1 MLTKQGPPLVV
12 PERGALMLTK
22 PGPPFVTKRCAVML
36 TKGGPP
42 LVVPERGA
50 LGLTK
55 PGPPLV
61 TMRGAVMLTK
71 PGPQLVTMRCALGL
85 NKPGPPLVTMRGAVM
100 LTKPGPQLVTMRGAL
115 GLTKRGPP
123 LVTKRCALGLTKRG
137 PPLVTKRCAV
147 MLTKPGPPFV
157 TKRCALGL
165 TKRGPP
171 LVEFLRVET
180 VTRAVDMLDVQLLRP
195 FITSRLPELKKS
207 GWGLKVAASFT
218 DEGVGQLLRAFV
230 WLTLDKEEDLSEEVQ
245 RELCTAKK
253 SFYQVAWRI
262 GHVTERS
269 VAAVSAA
276 LHGTPPTFHP
286 PKADGTDGI
295 SKAMDTVDPSTS
307 TGESDQLERDS
318 GPVNVS
324 LEASTSGDI
333 WARISAPAA
342 EANGDKKTEVEE
354 EEEDSEFYD
363 AATALAR
370 ASSTASNASGGYF
383 SPGAKAGTSPQA
395 CAAIWFGAIAGDY
408 FGACGY
414 FSPGAESAIVLLQLK
429 AMSLPAEQMATLH
442 DLLRAALEADA
453 KKEVRAAALKNFF
466 LAIPAR
472 CEGGYFSPGAQAGA
486 SPQTRVGLTLGQW
499 GSGGAMDADEGGVTP
514 GEWGSGGAMDAD
526 EGGVTPGQ
534 WGSGGDMDA
543 DEGGVTPGQ
552 WGSGVAMHA
561 DEGGVTLGQW
571 GSGGAMDAEEGEMSE
586 TPEPAPLPRSPIPAP
601 DEAPSFAEAV
611 DSCIRDTVRVASEV
625 TQVAFLLERWS
636 AVCVEVDER
645 LAHLEAT
652 SADLVQT
659 IYPKVKAVEGVP
671 SKRAFKW
678 GAVRPHQGHLLTEEV
693 KALLI
698 SHQAVHALQQ
708 DELFQLLRAVFEVGE
723 GRLFSVLSPIAQR
736 AVGATLAVDLPGHLG
751 DLIWSMYLPLADC
764 YQQVKSVRV
773 TAASVGAAGGKSLHD
788 SSTARA
794 ERVIIEEMG
803 SRLHHALRYRDP
815 AIRMQEEEIFLTSKL
830 LEMLAI
836 LVPDGIGQEVH
847 KLLGDYQGW
856 LPAAVPQWSIAPLI
870 RLVQWGVQNRLER
883 DPIQPVQ
890 AYLQYYLSP
899 LWING
904 SISDM
909 IIATMEPEWLE
920 DPEFQANEAE
930 RQAVLRRLQDHAAH
944 TATTASAASPPPSA
958 EAPSPDAAPNAG
970 PRGEASSAAGPS
982 APDAAP
988 SSTNAEY
995 FKVSSELVHLERIR
1009 CRWLISRFVTEAIG
1023 GEAAAVRV
1031 KVLSIVLSFHQVLQ
1045 YPLVLKHIF
1054 FNVLDEF
1061 MFVWLE
1067 AGTQTGLID
1076 CVLKAKASPHPSKPG
1091 PNLSAAPSNALSEP
1105 EEGFPLIEVPD
1116 LSVRGPSLLS
1126 YLSEDLQNRLA
1137 TSLLTIFSEA
1147 SGEITS
1153 WRQVAVGSAAWV
1165 AERVAN
1171 KRWVF
1176 QTAIQGPL
1184 GQLLGDWLHL

>member
-1 MLTKQGPPLVV
+1 
-12 PERGALMLTK
+12 
-22 PGPPFVTKRCAVML
+22 
-36 TKGGPP
+36 
-42 LVVPERGA
+42 
-50 LGLTK
+50 
-55 PGPPLV
+55 
-61 TMRGAVMLTK
+61 
-71 PGPQLVTMRCALGL
+71 
-85 NKPGPPLVTMRGAVM
+85 
-100 LTKPGPQLVTMRGAL
+100 
-115 GLTKRGPP
+115 
-123 LVTKRCALGLTKRG
+123 
-137 PPLVTKRCAV
+137 
-147 MLTKPGPPFV
+147 
-157 TKRCALGL
+157 
-165 TKRGPP
+165 
-171 LVEFLRVET
+171 
-180 VTRAVDMLDVQLLRP
+180 DDV
-195 FITSRLPELKKS
+195 
-207 GWGLKVAASFT
+207 
-218 DEGVGQLLRAFV
+218 GVGAESAIVLLQLKAMSLPAEQMATLHDLLRAALEADAKKEVRAAALKNFFLAIPASSQV
-230 WLTLDKEEDLSEEVQ
+230 SKATQKQLLELYLHAASSLEAQDAAKGDSGEGKPEATEEDLSEEVQ

-383 SPGAKAGTSPQA
+383 SP
-395 CAAIWFGAIAGDY
+395 
-408 FGACGY
+408 
-414 FSPGAESAIVLLQLK
+414 
-429 AMSLPAEQMATLH
+429 
-442 DLLRAALEADA
+442 
-453 KKEVRAAALKNFF
+453 
-466 LAIPAR
+466 
-472 CEGGYFSPGAQAGA
+472 
-486 SPQTRVGLTLGQW
+486 
-499 GSGGAMDADEGGVTP
+499 
-514 GEWGSGGAMDAD
+514 
-526 EGGVTPGQ
+526 
-534 WGSGGDMDA
+534 
-543 DEGGVTPGQ
+543 
-552 WGSGVAMHA
+552 
-561 DEGGVTLGQW
+561 
-571 GSGGAMDAEEGEMSE
+571 EEGEMSE

-1076 CVLKAKASPHPSKPG
+1076 CVLKAK
-1091 PNLSAAPSNALSEP
+1091 
-1105 EEGFPLIEVPD
+1105 VPD

-1184 GQLLGDWLHL
+1184 GQLLGDWLHLDVGQVMGASMRWLQHHFIHEPGESGLGASVLAALGTLTPTGG